1 MFFYKEIVEVVEPN
15 PIIHQVLLTESE
27 ISLSTEEGIEIA
39 LEASPQ

>member
-15 PIIHQVLLTESE
+15 PIIHQVLLAENDF
-27 ISLSTEEGIEIA
+27 SLSTEEGIEIL